1 MRVARRWRTGEK
13 ESRKCP
19 PTNPSIDTNR
29 SRSGSTAQ
37 APATVDPAI
46 LTQIIQALR
55 EAGLEAHY
63 RIREE
68 PSAQGPRV
76 GPRPVQPERG
86 RPSEAAM

>member
-1 MRVARRWRTGEK
+1 M
-13 ESRKCP
+13 
-19 PTNPSIDTNR
+19 
-29 SRSGSTAQ
+29 
-37 APATVDPAI
+37 VDPAI

-76 GPRPVQPERG
+76 GPRPVRPERG